1 MYTEDIHIGV
11 TAKTSKVIGTIEFEE
26 EDLIREGLGAKY
38 FNGNLDLHR
47 RNYYIGEWLVD
58 LWGRDE
64 EGTLISEC
72 SFGGFAEAE
81 WEGETTLDI
90 LRFWKLTKVEEK
102 VRRGRLYY
110 VIYSGKRHWD
120 IDEDLYQ
127 REVDFLPVLF
137 SLATEEETDVEFEVD
152 GIHYIANDF
161 HTVAVVKPRKE
172 ELYYKGS
179 LEIPPT
185 VTFGEKKYTV
195 TEIGDMQDCTELTEV
210 KLPDTVTHIADSA
223 FFRCQKLRAINF
235 PESMEHIG
243 ESAFWGC
250 ISLEKISLPKTCYIR
265 DYSFAWC
272 EGLKE
277 IGFNEQWCY
286 PKECFMHCKSLK
298 SVVLPKTTGRLD
310 PGVFKGCTNLE
321 SVVLNEGLESFYGN
335 DFDDCA
341 IQELKIPKS
350 VVAVYGKPHCENFK
364 GFYVD
369 PENEKFCSIDGV
381 LYSKDMKSLQMCPMS
396 YEGEFKVPD
405 GVEYTS
411 SRAFFSCSLI
421 TKIVIPDSVWDIGYE
436 SFSQCK
442 NLQTIVIGN
451 GVEEID
457 EGAFED
463 CEKLDTVV
471 FGTGLKRIKKHAFHN
486 CKALTKVNLPDGIS
500 NYSVTLF
507 EGCSNLSE
515 LTMPEWMEKHRSDIM
530 EYAHGKK

>member
-1 MYTEDIHIGV
+1 
-11 TAKTSKVIGTIEFEE
+11 
-26 EDLIREGLGAKY
+26 
-38 FNGNLDLHR
+38 
-47 RNYYIGEWLVD
+47 
-58 LWGRDE
+58 
-64 EGTLISEC
+64 
-72 SFGGFAEAE
+72 
-81 WEGETTLDI
+81 
-90 LRFWKLTKVEEK
+90 
-102 VRRGRLYY
+102 
-110 VIYSGKRHWD
+110 
-120 IDEDLYQ
+120 
-127 REVDFLPVLF
+127 
-137 SLATEEETDVEFEVD
+137 
-152 GIHYIANDF
+152 
-161 HTVAVVKPRKE
+161 
-172 ELYYKGS
+172 
-179 LEIPPT
+179 
-185 VTFGEKKYTV
+185 
-195 TEIGDMQDCTELTEV
+195 
-210 KLPDTVTHIADSA
+210 
-223 FFRCQKLRAINF
+223 
-235 PESMEHIG
+235 MEHIG

-310 PGVFKGCTNLE
+310 PGVFRGCANLE

-369 PENEKFCSIDGV
+369 PENERFCSIDGV

-411 SRAFFSCSLI
+411 SLAFFSCSRI
-421 TKIVIPDSVWDIGYE
+421 TKVVIPDSVWDIGYE

-471 FGTGLKRIKKHAFHN
+471 FGTGLKRIKKHAFRN
-486 CKALTKVNLPDGIS
+486 CKALTKVNLPDGIT
-500 NYSVTLF
+500 NYNATMF

-515 LTMPEWMEKHRSDIM
+515 LTMPEWMEKRRSDIM
-530 EYAHGKK
+530 DYAHGKK